1 MELYQL
7 APLDL
12 IVLFVSKSI
21 AILLFFGSIMAFIQL
36 NRESRGKEI
45 DDYDLKESIWLIAQ
59 RLECLLMII
68 IGFLVL
74 NLSEY
79 SISDF
84 Q

>member
-1 MELYQL
+1 
-7 APLDL
+7 
-12 IVLFVSKSI
+12 
-21 AILLFFGSIMAFIQL
+21 MAFIQL